1 MGSTSGPSSHDRS
14 GDYRTDTH
22 GGLPGCEDVCCRNST
37 VQLPPTIPSQTLI
50 ILSQVFYEVGISGFT
65 YVLNIIVADTSS
77 LKNRT
82 LAFAF
87 SNTPSLITTFIG
99 PPIARAF
106 YEKSS
111 WRWGF
116 ALSSLLFFVLSMPIL
131 VLLRMNVRKA
141 VKLGLLKKETN
152 EEKWTLRNIRHN
164 LWEYDG
170 KIPGLTS

>member
-1 MGSTSGPSSHDRS
+1 M
-14 GDYRTDTH
+14 
-22 GGLPGCEDVCCRNST
+22 
-37 VQLPPTIPSQTLI
+37 
-50 ILSQVFYEVGISGFT
+50 FYGVGISGFT
-65 YVLNIIVADTSS
+65 YVLTIITADTSS

-99 PPIARAF
+99 PPIAKAF

-116 ALSSLLFFVLSMPIL
+116 ALSSVLFFILSMPIL
-131 VLLRMNVRKA
+131 VLLLLNARKA
-141 VKLGLLKKETN
+141 VELGLLKKDVDA
-152 EEKWTLRNIRHN
+152 EKWSFQNIRHN

-170 KIPGLTS
+170 ESSAYEVPHTNKSLTVE